1 MNLADLL
8 NVELYNDNLKMFN
21 QTWDETLVENLYERQ
36 VRTSALM
43 NHALTEYQHDMVLKK
58 ESRSHQKINDYGE

>member
-43 NHALTEYQHDMVLKK
+43 KHALT
-58 ESRSHQKINDYGE
+58 